1 MFTMKVGVIMYNIDI
16 NFMFKEK
23 GGNVKNAAKEMD
35 KKQPTMQDILSK
47 GIENTSVKNLIKI
60 AKYLNLKLD
69 DIVNKDYEYN
79 SKNIVIND
87 INDMISKLNNDE
99 LIIMKNITE
108 NILKIKE
115 SK

>member
-1 MFTMKVGVIMYNIDI
+1 MVTMKGGVIMNTIDI
-16 NFMFKEK
+16 KIMLKEK

-35 KKQPTMQDILSK
+35 IKQPTMQDILSK

-87 INDMISKLNNDE
+87 INDMIGKLNNDE

-108 NILKIKE
+108 NIIKIKE